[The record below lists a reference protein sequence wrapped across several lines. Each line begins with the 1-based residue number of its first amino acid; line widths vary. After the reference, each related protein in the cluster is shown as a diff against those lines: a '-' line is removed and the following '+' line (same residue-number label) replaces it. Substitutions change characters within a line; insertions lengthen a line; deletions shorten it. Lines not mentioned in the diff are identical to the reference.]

1 MKNLCL
7 VDVYAGGVVLPA
19 EPYVR
24 FKMEGV
30 EEEVLQP
37 FPDVGGPLIPAIVP
51 PFEPAI
57 SWARRWGFE
66 PHLLPADAISASLA
80 TGQVSIP
87 SFDSLELAPE

>member
-7 VDVYAGGVVLPA
+7 VDVHVEDVVLPA

-24 FKMEGV
+24 FKAGGA
-30 EEEVLQP
+30 EEDVLQP
-37 FPDVGGPLIPAIVP
+37 FPDVGGALIPAIVP

-87 SFDSLELAPE
+87 TFGSLVLAPE